1 MEEINFTHS
10 IRINEDKCIGCVT
23 CMRACPTKAIRVL
36 KNRKAV
42 IKDER
47 CIDCGECLRV
57 CPHQAVVP
65 ITTQSSDINRFKYK
79 IAIPS
84 PVLYSQFGQNVT
96 PDEILTIL
104 KELGFDH
111 VYDEAL
117 VCEMTN
123 LAIEEYITDNKSPRP
138 IISSTCPVI
147 VRLIQ
152 RLFPSLCNLII
163 PIEPPREIAA
173 KNLREEVAKAMN
185 IPKDSIGIIHITPCA
200 AKMVSINRPETLVK
214 SFLDGAIS
222 IHEIYNRIMM
232 KVKKSRQSVM
242 LSSHNQFSGIGINWA
257 ITGGETRGLKYVHS
271 VSVAGVYDTIR
282 ILDDVESG
290 KLKNIDYLECMICP
304 DGCVGGPLTVENRF
318 IAKSCIQRLARIFGS
333 MVQADQYLV
342 KRLYQE
348 KFFSFE
354 QAVKPKPF
362 PPLAADR
369 ETAIQ
374 KMELRETIVKK
385 LPGTDCGVC
394 GSPDCQT
401 FAEDIVRGDAQIEN
415 CIFIQDEGKRQ
426 EVKR

>member
-1 MEEINFTHS
+1 
-10 IRINEDKCIGCVT
+10 
-23 CMRACPTKAIRVL
+23 
-36 KNRKAV
+36 
-42 IKDER
+42 
-47 CIDCGECLRV
+47 
-57 CPHQAVVP
+57 
-65 ITTQSSDINRFKYK
+65 
-79 IAIPS
+79 
-84 PVLYSQFGQNVT
+84 
-96 PDEILTIL
+96 
-104 KELGFDH
+104 
-111 VYDEAL
+111 
-117 VCEMTN
+117 
-123 LAIEEYITDNKSPRP
+123 
-138 IISSTCPVI
+138 
-147 VRLIQ
+147 
-152 RLFPSLCNLII
+152 
-163 PIEPPREIAA
+163 
-173 KNLREEVAKAMN
+173 
-185 IPKDSIGIIHITPCA
+185 
-200 AKMVSINRPETLVK
+200 
-214 SFLDGAIS
+214 
-222 IHEIYNRIMM
+222 M